1 MTAVPVQD
9 QYRTRPVR
17 FLELWPCDGWQV
29 KVYGIAYQR
38 QLPRAELVSA
48 AKRVAQRRLPQP
60 PDAGERAGAAILIV
74 HDALG
79 STWALVQWWEG
90 NILHHHVYGGDPATP
105 SSLELVTGGLMAC
118 TYELAVIGFERQA
131 WVDHVLAIPEP
142 DLGAY
147 LAARFHGDV

>member
-1 MTAVPVQD
+1 MTAVPVQHR
-9 QYRTRPVR
+9 YRTRPVR

-38 QLPRAELVSA
+38 RTPRPELVSA
-48 AKRVAQRRLPQP
+48 AKQAARKRLPQP
-60 PDAGERAGAAILIV
+60 PAAGERAGVAILIA
-74 HDALG
+74 HDAHG

-90 NILHHHVYGGDPATP
+90 NILHNHVYGGDPDTP
-105 SSLELVTGGLMAC
+105 SMLAPVTGGPMAC

-131 WVDHVLAIPEP
+131 WIDHVLAAPQP

-147 LAARFHGDV
+147 LGARFHGDV

>member
-1 MTAVPVQD
+1 MTAAMVGN

-17 FLELWPCDGWQV
+17 FLELWRCDGWQV

-38 QLPRAELVSA
+38 QAPRAELVRA
-48 AKRVAQRRLPQP
+48 AKRAAQGRLPQP
-60 PDAGERAGAAILIV
+60 PDGGERAGAAVLIV

-90 NILHHHVYGGDPATP
+90 NILYHHVHGGDPATP
-105 SSLELVTGGLMAC
+105 AILAPVTDGPMAC

-131 WVDHVLAIPEP
+131 WVDHMLAAQQP

-147 LAARFHGDV
+147 LAARFNGDV

>member
-38 QLPRAELVSA
+38 QAPRAELVSA
-48 AKRVAQRRLPQP
+48 AKRVAQGRLPQP
-60 PDAGERAGAAILIV
+60 PHAGERAGAAILIV

-90 NILHHHVYGGDPATP
+90 NILHHHVYGGDAATP
-105 SSLELVTGGLMAC
+105 SSLVLVTGGPMAC

-131 WVDHVLAIPEP
+131 WVDHVLAAPEP

-147 LAARFHGDV
+147 LSARFHGDV